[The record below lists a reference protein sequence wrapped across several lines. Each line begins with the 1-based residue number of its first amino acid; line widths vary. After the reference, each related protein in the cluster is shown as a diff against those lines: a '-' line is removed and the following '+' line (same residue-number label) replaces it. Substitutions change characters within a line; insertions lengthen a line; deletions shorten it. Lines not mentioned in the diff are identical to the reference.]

1 MTDFSVFKPL
11 QVTAGQ
17 GYFFKRQQNYMKN
30 KNKGNGNKI
39 ILRDYN
45 CTMDKMDMDGGNKTQ
60 KFYRCCP
67 NYALLEL
74 IVDNGLED
82 LQKTENLDSPEFT
95 HYDRFFGKDPGYTR
109 SMLM

>member
-1 MTDFSVFKPL
+1 ME
-11 QVTAGQ
+11 
-17 GYFFKRQQNYMKN
+17 N
-30 KNKGNGNKI
+30 KNKGNGSKI
-39 ILRDYN
+39 ILRDYD

-82 LQKTENLDSPEFT
+82 L
-95 HYDRFFGKDPGYTR
+95 
-109 SMLM
+109 